1 MLLICMTISGTVP
14 LILCILIW
22 IIKRKNFSYRLG
34 RKLVLLSL
42 AGYLIPFQL
51 VKYLLP
57 QDMLEDIH
65 SLRHISYFVNFDD
78 KEAISYHG
86 ISLWMKDWLLLLI
99 LCWLFLIIGFT
110 IYEVIKYQQ
119 LTRSLKRNS
128 KCESCLIEGIG
139 EVEYRTSTELD
150 SPYTI
155 GFVKPFILF
164 PEQSK
169 QRELTELLLK
179 HEYSHLQRRDSMV
192 KLLCLLAICLH
203 FFNPLAILTLLLYTS
218 FSEYVADE
226 AATDG
231 CSKEECKAYA
241 IALVMH
247 SAKTRQIPVVWRNN
261 LMGDQKSIKRR
272 VEYIMKRNRKTSK
285 LGVTAAILASMLLS
299 SSTVLAYTPMQTVRT
314 HYNNIVTESA
324 DLTSF
329 SFDEA
334 NDVDVTSSCSYISF
348 TDLNGNISYLNE
360 LNSTSTRALICTHNF
375 KSGYV
380 DAHYAKDDGGCIVKK
395 FRAKL
400 CTKCNHIELYELIS
414 TTTYVKCPH

>member
-110 IYEVIKYQQ
+110 IYEIIKYQQ

-192 KLLCLLAICLH
+192 KLLCLLAMCLH

-299 SSTVLAYTPMQTVRT
+299 SSTVLAYTPMQTSETSDTQLVSDESLNFKFENT
-314 HYNNIVTESA
+314 ENTFSDYNMYFKYSDGTMVPVDES
-324 DLTSF
+324 DI
-329 SFDEA
+329 E
-334 NDVDVTSSCSYISF
+334 
-348 TDLNGNISYLNE
+348 
-360 LNSTSTRALICTHNF
+360 TRAIICTHNF
-375 KSGYV
+375 QYGYV
-380 DAHYAKDDGGCIVKK
+380 DRHTPKSDGGCIIRTYTGKI
-395 FRAKL
+395 
-400 CTKCNHIELYELIS
+400 CTKCNHIVLEDLVNTI
-414 TTTYVKCPH
+414 TYAKCIHK

>member
-1 MLLICMTISGTVP
+1 MLLICMSISGTVP

-22 IIKRKNFSYRLG
+22 IIKRKKFSYRLG

-57 QDMLEDIH
+57 RDMLEDIH
-65 SLRHISYFVNFDD
+65 SLRHISYFVNFDN

-86 ISLWMKDWLLLLI
+86 ISLWVKDWLLLLI
-99 LCWLFLIIGFT
+99 LCWLFLLIGFT

-150 SPYTI
+150 SPYTV

-169 QRELTELLLK
+169 QKELTALLLK

-192 KLLCLLAICLH
+192 KLLCLLTMCLH
-203 FFNPLAILTLLLYTS
+203 FFNPLAILTLLLYTR

-241 IALVMH
+241 IALVMY

-285 LGVTAAILASMLLS
+285 LGVTAAILASVLLS
-299 SSTVLAYTPMQTVRT
+299 SSTVLAYAPMQT
-314 HYNNIVTESA
+314 TESKNSKIVSSESLNFTV
-324 DLTSF
+324 DHPKSLF
-329 SFDEA
+329 SDSDTYFKYEDGTRIPIDE
-334 NDVDVTSSCSYISF
+334 NVI
-348 TDLNGNISYLNE
+348 G
-360 LNSTSTRALICTHNF
+360 TRAIICIHNF
-375 KSGYV
+375 KTGYV
-380 DAHYAKDDGGCIVKK
+380 ERHTPQDNGGCMVRTYTGKI
-395 FRAKL
+395 
-400 CTKCNHIELYELIS
+400 CMKCNHIVLEDLIS

>member
-128 KCESCLIEGIG
+128 KCESCLVEGIG
-139 EVEYRTSTELD
+139 EVKYRTSTELD

-164 PEQSK
+164 PEQSEQK
-169 QRELTELLLK
+169 ELTELLLK

-203 FFNPLAILTLLLYTS
+203 FFNPLAILTLLLYTR

-314 HYNNIVTESA
+314 HYADQKPTEMGSI
-324 DLTSF
+324 SF
-329 SFDEA
+329 RQNQTTF
-334 NDVDVTSSCSYISF
+334 SSSDSYITF
-348 TDLNGNISYLNE
+348 TGENHNTVLLNEEDLNSP
-360 LNSTSTRALICTHNF
+360 RALICIHNF
-375 KSGYV
+375 ESGYADV
-380 DAHYAKDDGGCIVKK
+380 HYPKDDGSCVI
-395 FRAKL
+395 KL
-400 CTKCNHIELYELIS
+400 FELIS

>member
-128 KCESCLIEGIG
+128 KCERCLIEGIG

-164 PEQSK
+164 PKQSK

-272 VEYIMKRNRKTSK
+272 VEYIMKRNKKTSK

-299 SSTVLAYTPMQTVRT
+299 SSTVLAYTPMQTVRDYYDYT
-314 HYNNIVTESA
+314 TDETALYFNNTEQYDKLFNNS
-324 DLTSF
+324 DTYFETEDHVIIPLT
-329 SFDEA
+329 DT
-334 NDVDVTSSCSYISF
+334 TS
-348 TDLNGNISYLNE
+348 D
-360 LNSTSTRALICTHNF
+360 TRAFICTHNF
-375 KSGYV
+375 QTGYV
-380 DAHYAKDDGGCIVKK
+380 SKHFPNNSGGCTMKTYNGKI
-395 FRAKL
+395 
-400 CTKCNHIELYELIS
+400 CTKCNHIEIYDLIGTS
-414 TTTYVKCPH
+414 TYTKCPH

>member
-1 MLLICMTISGTVP
+1 M
-14 LILCILIW
+14 
-22 IIKRKNFSYRLG
+22 
-34 RKLVLLSL
+34 LSL

-128 KCESCLIEGIG
+128 KCECCLIEGIG
-139 EVEYRTSTELD
+139 EVEYRTSTELN

-192 KLLCLLAICLH
+192 KLLCLLAMCLH

-324 DLTSF
+324 DLNLTSF
-329 SFDEA
+329 SFSEK
-334 NDVDVTSSCSYISF
+334 SCTLSPDSYISF
-348 TDLNGNISYLNE
+348 TDQQGNTTYLNE
-360 LNSTSTRALICTHNF
+360 SNLDSTRALICTHNF

-380 DAHYAKDDGGCIVKK
+380 DAHYARSDGGCVVKVYN
-395 FRAKL
+395 AKI
-400 CTKCNHIELYELIS
+400 CTKCNHIELYELLG
-414 TTTYVKCPH
+414 TTTYPKCPH

>member
-1 MLLICMTISGTVP
+1 MLLICMTISGTMP

-42 AGYLIPFQL
+42 AGYVIPFQL

-110 IYEVIKYQQ
+110 IYEIIKYQQ

-139 EVEYRTSTELD
+139 EVKYRTSTELD

-179 HEYSHLQRRDSMV
+179 HEYLHLQRRDSMV

-299 SSTVLAYTPMQTVRT
+299 SSTVLAYTPMQTMRA
-314 HYNNIVTESA
+314 HYDNNEAAEMSSLSFSKNETT
-324 DLTSF
+324 TSF
-329 SFDEA
+329 SSSPYIYFVGENNTTVLLDES
-334 NDVDVTSSCSYISF
+334 NLDSS
-348 TDLNGNISYLNE
+348 
-360 LNSTSTRALICTHNF
+360 RAIICIHNF
-375 KSGYV
+375 ESGYA
-380 DAHYAKDDGGCIVKK
+380 DAHYPKSDGSCVVKRY
-395 FRAKL
+395 RAKH
-400 CTKCNHIELYELIS
+400 CTKCNHFELYELIS

>member
-1 MLLICMTISGTVP
+1 MLLICMTISGTMP

-110 IYEVIKYQQ
+110 IYEIIKYQQ

-139 EVEYRTSTELD
+139 EVKYRTSTELD

-272 VEYIMKRNRKTSK
+272 VEYIMKRNKKTSK

-314 HYNNIVTESA
+314 HYDNNEAAEMGS
-324 DLTSF
+324 LSF
-329 SFDEA
+329 HQNE
-334 NDVDVTSSCSYISF
+334 VTSDLNSSSYITF
-348 TDLNGNISYLNE
+348 TNE
-360 LNSTSTRALICTHNF
+360 YNNTILLDESNLDSTRAIICIHNF
-375 KSGYV
+375 ESGYADV
-380 DAHYAKDDGGCIVKK
+380 HYPKSDGSCVIKTY
-395 FRAKL
+395 RAKH
-400 CTKCNHIELYELIS
+400 CTKCNHYELYEVVNTI
-414 TTTYVKCPH
+414 TYAKCIHK

>member
-99 LCWLFLIIGFT
+99 LCRLFLIIGFT
-110 IYEVIKYQQ
+110 IYEIIKYQQ

-179 HEYSHLQRRDSMV
+179 HEYSHLQRRDSIV

-218 FSEYVADE
+218 FSEYIADE
-226 AATDG
+226 VATDG

-285 LGVTAAILASMLLS
+285 LGVTAAILASVLLS
-299 SSTVLAYTPMQTVRT
+299 SSSVLAYTPMQTTQVMDNSAIT
-314 HYNNIVTESA
+314 EKSIKFSNSQIPEGLFADYDIYFESYDHDIVPL
-324 DLTSF
+324 DLTAL
-329 SFDEA
+329 E
-334 NDVDVTSSCSYISF
+334 
-348 TDLNGNISYLNE
+348 
-360 LNSTSTRALICTHNF
+360 TRAIICTHNF
-375 KSGYV
+375 EYGYA
-380 DAHYAKDDGGCIVKK
+380 DRHYPQSNGGCIVKVYS
-395 FRAKL
+395 AKI
-400 CTKCNHIELYELIS
+400 CTKCNHLVLIEQVG
-414 TTTYVKCPH
+414 TQTYTKCIHDY

>member
-128 KCESCLIEGIG
+128 KCESCLVEGIG
-139 EVEYRTSTELD
+139 EVKYRTSTELD

-164 PEQSK
+164 PEQSEQK
-169 QRELTELLLK
+169 ELTELLLK

-314 HYNNIVTESA
+314 HSDNNEAAEMDS
-324 DLTSF
+324 LSF
-329 SFDEA
+329 SKNETTTSLSSNPYIYFVGENNNTVLLDES
-334 NDVDVTSSCSYISF
+334 NLDSS
-348 TDLNGNISYLNE
+348 
-360 LNSTSTRALICTHNF
+360 RAIICIHNF
-375 KSGYV
+375 ESGYA
-380 DAHYAKDDGGCIVKK
+380 DAHYPKSDGSCVVKRY
-395 FRAKL
+395 RAKH
-400 CTKCNHIELYELIS
+400 CTKCNHFELYELIS

>member
-192 KLLCLLAICLH
+192 KLLCLLAMCLH

-314 HYNNIVTESA
+314 HYDNYSSDGSA
-324 DLTSF
+324 DLASL
-329 SFDEA
+329 SFDE
-334 NDVDVTSSCSYISF
+334 TSNTTSAGSYTYFIDEDNNTILLDDSN
-348 TDLNGNISYLNE
+348 T
-360 LNSTSTRALICTHNF
+360 NSGRALICIHNF
-375 KSGYV
+375 KTGYAN
-380 DAHYAKDDGGCIVKK
+380 AHYLKDNGGCTVKVYN
-395 FRAKL
+395 AKI
-400 CTKCNHIELYELIS
+400 CTKCNHIELYELIG
-414 TTTYVKCPH
+414 TTNYPKCPH

>member
-1 MLLICMTISGTVP
+1 MLLICMTISGTMP

-110 IYEVIKYQQ
+110 IYEIIKYQQ

-139 EVEYRTSTELD
+139 EVKYRTSTELD

-299 SSTVLAYTPMQTVRT
+299 SSTVLAYTPMQTMRA
-314 HYNNIVTESA
+314 HYDNNEAAEMSSLSFSKNETT
-324 DLTSF
+324 TSF
-329 SFDEA
+329 SSSPYIYFVGENNTTVLLDES
-334 NDVDVTSSCSYISF
+334 NLDSS
-348 TDLNGNISYLNE
+348 
-360 LNSTSTRALICTHNF
+360 RAIICIHNF
-375 KSGYV
+375 ESGYA
-380 DAHYAKDDGGCIVKK
+380 DAHYPKSDGSCVVKRY
-395 FRAKL
+395 RAKH
-400 CTKCNHIELYELIS
+400 CTKCNHFELYELIS